1 MTRRLRPLI
10 RPVLLAGLL
19 AGSAAALAQAPAPAA
34 QQAPKAAKAQREI
47 DQLITALGGS
57 GCQFQRNG
65 SWYPASEAQS
75 HLRRKYDYLRKRDL
89 VASAE
94 QFIERAGSAS
104 SMSGKPY
111 QVRCPGQPVVTSST
125 WLTTRLAAIRHA
137 TP

>member
-1 MTRRLRPLI
+1 MNRFARPTGI
-10 RPVLLAGLL
+10 LAGLL
-19 AGSAAALAQAPAPAA
+19 LTFAVAAQAPAPATSE
-34 QQAPKAAKAQREI
+34 REI
-47 DQLITALGGS
+47 EQLITALGSS

-94 QFIERAGSAS
+94 QFIERAGTQS
-104 SMSGKPY
+104 SMSGKAY
-111 QVRCPGQPVVTSST
+111 QVRCPGQPAVASST

-137 TP
+137 PP